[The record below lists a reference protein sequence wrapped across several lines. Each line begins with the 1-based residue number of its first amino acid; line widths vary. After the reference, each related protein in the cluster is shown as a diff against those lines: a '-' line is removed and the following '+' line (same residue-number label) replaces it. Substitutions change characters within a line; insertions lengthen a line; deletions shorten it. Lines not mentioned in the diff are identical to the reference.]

1 MTVHY
6 LILLIFLAL
15 FAYRVT
21 RLVTLDSL
29 FDKQRERWL
38 DRFPP
43 DGQRAAVQV
52 DWSKWDQ
59 RPKGGA
65 FMTPRT
71 EPRKVSHLGEWV
83 QCPWCCGFAVSC
95 AVVGV
100 TWWVLGSLPLPAL
113 WFGAVPCLVG
123 FLGEIDAKTVNA

>member
-6 LILLIFLAL
+6 LVLLIFLAL
-15 FAYRVT
+15 FAYRLT

-43 DGQRAAVQV
+43 DGERAKVHV
-52 DWSKWDQ
+52 DWSKWDE
-59 RPKGGA
+59 RPAGSA
-65 FMTPRT
+65 FMLPR
-71 EPRKVSHLGEWV
+71 EKPAKVSHLGALI
-83 QCPWCCGFAVSC
+83 QCPWCCGFWLSC

-100 TWWVLGSLPLPAL
+100 TWLVLGSLPLPAL
-113 WFGAVPCLVG
+113 WFGAVSCLVG
-123 FLGEIDAKTVNA
+123 FFGEIDAKLIG